1 MGDEAALSGAP
12 SETQAGSFK
21 NEAASTPPAASA
33 ATEAA
38 APAQAPKA
46 PKPADKAAKPTDL
59 KSLNVRQYLEATV
72 VQVLMKGMQ
81 EVVRQRPDDPLE
93 FLGQYLLKHNPKKQA
108 AAPSAAVGS
117 TAAGA
122 PK

>member
-1 MGDEAALSGAP
+1 MGDEPAPSGAP
-12 SETQAGSFK
+12 SEPQSGSAK
-21 NEAASTPPAASA
+21 NEPASNAAAASNAPPAASA
-33 ATEAA
+33 
-38 APAQAPKA
+38 QAPK
-46 PKPADKAAKPTDL
+46 KPADKAAKPTDL

-93 FLGQYLLKHNPKKQA
+93 FLGQYLLKHNPKKSA
-108 AAPSAAVGS
+108 AAGAAAA
-117 TAAGA
+117 TASAGA

>member
-1 MGDEAALSGAP
+1 MLLTHLHPKSAVVYPASRSVSGPKVVTRA
-12 SETQAGSFK
+12 
-21 NEAASTPPAASA
+21 AAS
-33 ATEAA
+33 
-38 APAQAPKA
+38 AQAPK
-46 PKPADKAAKPTDL
+46 KPADKAAKPTDL

-108 AAPSAAVGS
+108 NAATAAA
-117 TAAGA
+117 TAAAGA